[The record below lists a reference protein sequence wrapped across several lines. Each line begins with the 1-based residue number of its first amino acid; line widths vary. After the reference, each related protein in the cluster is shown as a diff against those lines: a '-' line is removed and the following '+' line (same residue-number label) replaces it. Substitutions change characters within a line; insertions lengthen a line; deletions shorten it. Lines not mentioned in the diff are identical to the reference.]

1 VVKFVQCKQ
10 SGEVQ
15 NGLSA
20 LPAETKDVVQEA
32 TKRNSKTG
40 GYVVVVVVVV
50 GMGMELMVVGVRV

>member
-1 VVKFVQCKQ
+1 
-10 SGEVQ
+10 
-15 NGLSA
+15 

>member
-1 VVKFVQCKQ
+1 MVKFVQCKQ

-32 TKRNSKTG
+32 TKRNSRTG
-40 GYVVVVVVVV
+40 GCVGVVV

>member
-1 VVKFVQCKQ
+1 MVKFVQCKQ

-20 LPAETKDVVQEA
+20 LPTETKDVVQEA
-32 TKRNSKTG
+32 TKRNSRTG
-40 GYVVVVVVVV
+40 GCVVVVVVV